1 MKKLMI
7 IVSAIL
13 MTSCTV
19 VDNVRS
25 PYTTVYFTDY
35 TRYASEGMYLSPFSD
50 YNGTPYTPLGNMT
63 VEYYAGNSNGKL
75 ISPTSLQGMLDKL
88 VESAKALN
96 ANGILNVK
104 VNKISN
110 EEWLASGTVVK
121 FEREMPRVEKLFDN
135 VNVEQPHKEI
145 AKSDEVSSAEN
156 VKPLRISDVD
166 ADKLVNETLEYCHK
180 NNIPLKKEEN
190 KEEYIYD
197 INTHS
202 YIKHYMYWQKYG
214 MPTYDLLMKQYKKNK
229 K

>member
-1 MKKLMI
+1 MKKLII

-13 MTSCTV
+13 MTSCIV
-19 VDNVRS
+19 VDNVHS
-25 PYTTVYFTDY
+25 PYTNLYFTDY
-35 TRYASEGMYLSPFSD
+35 TCYASEGIYVSPFSD
-50 YNGTPYTPLGNMT
+50 YNGSSYTPLGDMA
-63 VEYYAGNSNGKL
+63 VEYYTGQANGKL

-88 VESAKALN
+88 VESAKVLD

-110 EEWLASGTVVK
+110 VEWLASGTIVK
-121 FEREMPRVEKLFDN
+121 FEGEMPKVEKLFDS
-135 VNVEQPHKEI
+135 VNIKRSNNEMVKPGEI
-145 AKSDEVSSAEN
+145 SGVEN
-156 VKPLRISDVD
+156 VKQLRNNNVD

-180 NNIPLKKEEN
+180 NNIALKKEEN

-214 MPTYDLLMKQYKKNK
+214 MPAYDLLMKQYKKNK

>member
-1 MKKLMI
+1 MKKLI
-7 IVSAIL
+7 IVVSAIL

-96 ANGILNVK
+96 ANGILDVK
-104 VNKISN
+104 VRNSSYG
-110 EEWLASGTVVK
+110 EWLASGTAVK
-121 FEREMPRVEKLFDN
+121 FEGEMPRVEELN
-135 VNVEQPHKEI
+135 VSGKIKQVIDKNVQTEELTSK
-145 AKSDEVSSAEN
+145 
-156 VKPLRISDVD
+156 
-166 ADKLVNETLEYCHK
+166 TLEYCHK
-180 NNIPLKKEEN
+180 NNIALKKEEN

-214 MPTYDLLMKQYKKNK
+214 MPAYDLLMKQYKKNK